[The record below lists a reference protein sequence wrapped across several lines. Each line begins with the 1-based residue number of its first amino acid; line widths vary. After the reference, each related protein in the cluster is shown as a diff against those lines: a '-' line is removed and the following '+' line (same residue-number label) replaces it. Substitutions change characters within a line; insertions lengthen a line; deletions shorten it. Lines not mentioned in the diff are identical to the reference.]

1 MSRGSLG
8 TGELEFLQAFV
19 KRGFVTIP
27 RMLFDYAPDLGFD
40 YDTLGKL
47 FTLLALVGGATDSAF
62 GPYVISRKVN
72 PHDFD
77 QIHSLVRDLEQKD
90 IVRIEEDGDMATF
103 SFIPLFSRLRVYWA
117 EHGER
122 VQQEIAASGPDP
134 ALAAAQRLLGRPL
147 SDREVADIQDWVN
160 TYGFE
165 ADMVQAVIREGQRQ
179 GVTRMTYL
187 NQVARQWHEEGI
199 RSPEAAE
206 QYVQRYRKTAAKH
219 KVIISYLG
227 LKKPQLTG
235 AEQALLDRWSD
246 EWGFSNEVIMK
257 ACDLAA
263 GSHNPL
269 QYVNK
274 VLENWKERGV
284 RTVADAEQSEAEHK
298 RRSVAAASDPGR
310 SAKQPRNASQ
320 RSSNI
325 FLKREK
331 KDDSYYDHIF
341 KKFDE

>member
-1 MSRGSLG
+1 MSRGSMG

-19 KRGFVTIP
+19 RRGFVAIP
-27 RMLFDYAPDLGFD
+27 RILFDYPVDLGLD
-40 YDTLGKL
+40 YDTFGKL
-47 FTLLALVGGATDSAF
+47 FTLFAGVGGPGESAF
-62 GPYVISRKVN
+62 GPYAISRKAN

-77 QIHSLVRDLEQKD
+77 QMRSLVADLEQKD
-90 IVRIEEDGDMATF
+90 LVRIEEEGDVITF
-103 SFIPLFSRLRVYWA
+103 SLIPLFSRLRVHWA

-122 VQQEIAASGPDP
+122 LQQEIAASGPDP
-134 ALAAAQRLLGRPL
+134 MLAAVQKLFGRPL
-147 SDREVADIQDWVN
+147 SDREVADIQDWVS

-165 ADMVQAVIREGQRQ
+165 LDMLQAVIREGQRQ

-187 NQVARQWHEEGI
+187 NQVARQWYEEGI
-199 RSPEAAE
+199 RTPEEAE

-219 KVIISYLG
+219 KAIISYLG
-227 LKKPQLTG
+227 IKRQLTG

-246 EWGFSNEVIMK
+246 EWGFSTEVIMK

-274 VLENWKERGV
+274 VLENWRERNV
-284 RTVADAEQSEAEHK
+284 RTVADTEQVEAEHK
-298 RRSVAAASDPGR
+298 RRAVAAANDPGR
-310 SAKQPRNASQ
+310 SARQPRGNSQ
-320 RSSNI
+320 RSSNV